1 MDEDSTGERQR
12 IPRRASLRCTA
23 LTRERGL
30 PLRAH
35 KVVASAATARHCV
48 RSDVIKEHSA
58 TATESAFTMAMQ
70 PMGPAMNERKRY
82 RDEEMLVHTI
92 PIPKELNDLIAVII
106 GPGGSTVKS
115 ICMETGVKRI
125 EITKDTEPRT
135 ALIKGATQEAVN
147 NAAAVINSILY
158 DKNERERI
166 RQTQMLQRS
175 TGGGPP
181 SQGSMPAQPPPVH
194 IPPAYDPSAAAAAA
208 QQQYYGAPSPLDP
221 ASGLPSAVAGGLDAQ
236 SQQLQQL
243 YSANNNAVVVQQL
256 QQNVNQMLSLLNDI
270 STRLGTLENRVT
282 DVERKVATSQPA
294 PACAGLSGIGANGSV
309 AQLPPALP
317 GMPPAP
323 PSSLPVAALPGQA
336 TWQ

>member
-1 MDEDSTGERQR
+1 MGS
-12 IPRRASLRCTA
+12 
-23 LTRERGL
+23 
-30 PLRAH
+30 
-35 KVVASAATARHCV
+35 
-48 RSDVIKEHSA
+48 
-58 TATESAFTMAMQ
+58 
-70 PMGPAMNERKRY
+70 MGPAMNERKRF
-82 RDEEMLVHTI
+82 RDDEMLVHTI

-175 TGGGPP
+175 AAGTLPSGHGP
-181 SQGSMPAQPPPVH
+181 SQPPPVQ
-194 IPPAYDPSAAAAAA
+194 IPPYDPGAAAA

-221 ASGLPSAVAGGLDAQ
+221 GGLAGGLDAQ

-294 PACAGLSGIGANGSV
+294 PACAGLSALGANGSV
-309 AQLPPALP
+309 GQMPAPLA
-317 GMPPAP
+317 GIPPAP
-323 PSSLPVAALPGQA
+323 PTSLPVGGLPGQVG
-336 TWQ
+336 WS

>member
-1 MDEDSTGERQR
+1 
-12 IPRRASLRCTA
+12 
-23 LTRERGL
+23 
-30 PLRAH
+30 
-35 KVVASAATARHCV
+35 
-48 RSDVIKEHSA
+48 
-58 TATESAFTMAMQ
+58 MAMG
-70 PMGPAMNERKRY
+70 PMGPAMNERKRF
-82 RDEEMLVHTI
+82 RDEDMIVHTI

-125 EITKDTEPRT
+125 EITKDTDPRT
-135 ALIKGATQEAVN
+135 ALIKGSTQEAVN

-175 TGGGPP
+175 AGGGPP
-181 SQGSMPAQPPPVH
+181 GPGHMPPQPPPVQ

-208 QQQYYGAPSPLDP
+208 QQQYYSAPSPLDP
-221 ASGLPSAVAGGLDAQ
+221 AGSLSSHGMSGGLDAQ

-282 DVERKVATSQPA
+282 DVERKVATSQQA
-294 PACAGLSGIGANGSV
+294 PACAGLSGLGANGGV
-309 AQLPPALP
+309 GQLPPTLAGLTS
-317 GMPPAP
+317 AP
-323 PSSLPVAALPGQA
+323 PSLPVAGLYGQPA
-336 TWQ
+336 CQ

>member
-1 MDEDSTGERQR
+1 
-12 IPRRASLRCTA
+12 
-23 LTRERGL
+23 
-30 PLRAH
+30 
-35 KVVASAATARHCV
+35 
-48 RSDVIKEHSA
+48 
-58 TATESAFTMAMQ
+58 MAMQ
-70 PMGPAMNERKRY
+70 PMGPAMNERKRF
-82 RDEEMLVHTI
+82 RDEDMLVHTI

-175 TGGGPP
+175 TGSVP
-181 SQGSMPAQPPPVH
+181 SAPGSMAAQPPPVH
-194 IPPAYDPSAAAAAA
+194 IPPAYDPTGAAAAA
-208 QQQYYGAPSPLDP
+208 QQQYYSAPSPLDATAGIP
-221 ASGLPSAVAGGLDAQ
+221 GGLDAQ

-294 PACAGLSGIGANGSV
+294 PACAGLSGLAANGNV
-309 AQLPPALP
+309 AQLPPTLA
-317 GMPPAP
+317 GIPPAP
-323 PSSLPVAALPGQA
+323 PASIPVSALPSQA
-336 TWQ
+336 AWQ